1 MTEPSTEPASPART
15 TKLSLPEIRGR
26 NAGPKLTMITAYDYH
41 TARLAEAAGIDLL
54 LVGDSLGMV
63 VLGYSSTVP
72 VTLEEMLHHTR
83 AVVRGAPRTHVVA
96 DLPFMTYQISDAQ
109 AMESAGRLLKEGGA
123 DAVKLEGGQAM
134 AGRVRAL
141 VAAGIPVMGH
151 VGLTPQS
158 AGSLGGFRVQ
168 GRGRDAA
175 LGILADAEAIVAA
188 GAYAVVV
195 EAVPT
200 ELAAL
205 MTERLSVPTIGI
217 GAGPACDGQI
227 LVLHDLL
234 GLEDRI
240 SPRFA
245 KRYADIGTATREA
258 FAAFAAEVRDGVFPD
273 AEHSYAMKPDVAKS
287 LREEVERQTASA
299 PESLG
304 GG

>member
-1 MTEPSTEPASPART
+1 MSEPSTAPAAPART
-15 TKLSLPEIRGR
+15 PKLGLPEIRGR
-26 NAGPKLTMITAYDYH
+26 KAGPKLTMITAYDYH

-72 VTLEEMLHHTR
+72 VTMEEMLHHTR
-83 AVVRGAPRTHVVA
+83 AVVRGAPHTHVVA

-168 GRGRDAA
+168 GRGLDAA
-175 LGILADAEAIVAA
+175 MGILADAAAIVAA

-205 MTERLSVPTIGI
+205 MTERLAAPTIGI

-240 SPRFA
+240 APRFA
-245 KRYADIGTATREA
+245 KRYADLGTVTRDA
-258 FAAFAAEVRDGVFPD
+258 FATFAAEVRDGAFPD
-273 AEHSYAMKPDVAKS
+273 AEHSYAMKPDIARA
-287 LREEVERQTASA
+287 LREEIEQKSPSEPDLLAG
-299 PESLG
+299 E
-304 GG
+304 